1 MSYLPYLLAA
11 LPVRLTRGSISADM
25 NLQFEL
31 PPGAARTAVLKGSAG
46 SRKLALT
53 DVGGGQPVLAW
64 QRLQLSL
71 RDLQPLARRLAFATL
86 RVGSLQVQATRD
98 ATGKIY
104 LLQLASASADKKP
117 AAAPDATGKRASGV
131 AGFASGAGAA
141 GTADT
146 AAPDAANW
154 QRSLDAL
161 ERVDAR
167 LLWNDAA
174 VKPAAALQLDGQS
187 VGAKQVA
194 WPSLHRLPS
203 P

>member
-1 MSYLPYLLAA
+1 
-11 LPVRLTRGSISADM
+11 
-25 NLQFEL
+25 
-31 PPGAARTAVLKGSAG
+31 
-46 SRKLALT
+46 
-53 DVGGGQPVLAW
+53 LAW

-131 AGFASGAGAA
+131 AGFASGAAAAGAA
-141 GTADT
+141 GAADT